1 MRPHTVLVMLL
12 IKNFHADDDDIGSA
26 YGGGGGLYPPPPIVA
41 PYVGNLC
48 IIVCRHMYMLNAR
61 IFTSARVCR
70 HSVHISVLFTFEC
83 IFHVVGQFGE
93 NIFFSKLKCFYRLEI
108 GTMHCNASLYISY
121 TWHYLYILFQQNN
134 LLLSNI
140 TCIQIGNSHTHKY
153 ANLVNFTGK
162 LRTCWISVRSTS
174 TSSLHQNVAHEPR
187 SRIFSFDLTE
197 HWTLNT
203 EHWTLNSGQMKT
215 LNTETS
221 EC

>member
-1 MRPHTVLVMLL
+1 MHAYLPLHVFVGTVYILVYYSHLNVYFMWL
-12 IKNFHADDDDIGSA
+12 
-26 YGGGGGLYPPPPIVA
+26 
-41 PYVGNLC
+41 GNLGKT
-48 IIVCRHMYMLNAR
+48 VFLK
-61 IFTSARVCR
+61 
-70 HSVHISVLFTFEC
+70 
-83 IFHVVGQFGE
+83 
-93 NIFFSKLKCFYRLEI
+93 SKVKCFYRLEI
-108 GTMHCNASLYISY
+108 GTMHCNAFLYISY

>member
-1 MRPHTVLVMLL
+1 MWL
-12 IKNFHADDDDIGSA
+12 
-26 YGGGGGLYPPPPIVA
+26 
-41 PYVGNLC
+41 GNLGKT
-48 IIVCRHMYMLNAR
+48 VFLK
-61 IFTSARVCR
+61 
-70 HSVHISVLFTFEC
+70 
-83 IFHVVGQFGE
+83 
-93 NIFFSKLKCFYRLEI
+93 SKVKCFYRLEI
-108 GTMHCNASLYISY
+108 GTMHCNAFLYISY

-203 EHWTLNSGQMKT
+203 EHWTLNSEQWSNENTKHWDQWMLT
-215 LNTETS
+215 TETWKANLRYLRLAHVWDFCL
-221 EC
+221 EMQDTWE